1 MMGSAAM
8 ERPVRIG
15 VIGAG
20 VMGRKHAE
28 IIARNPHAQLAAVA
42 DPGSRALA
50 AEHDVPHFSG
60 HSELMAAGEVDA
72 VIIASPN
79 AFHVDTALACLD
91 EGVPSL
97 LEKPMATSYPEAARL
112 VRAAQ
117 ASSTPILVG
126 HHRRHHPAVK
136 AAKNLIATGGLGK
149 LVAVNGTWLTK
160 KADSY
165 FTEPWRKRQGAG
177 VMLINLVHDLDLFR
191 HLCGNIVSVQA
202 KVSSRTRQFE
212 VEDTAAV
219 IVEFENGALGSF
231 VISDA
236 VVAPWGWDQAT
247 EDDPAFPFNPTI
259 SCYQIAGTKGS
270 LAFPQLAR
278 YHHEALSDWTQPL
291 SMTFAEKATGDSY
304 SNQLNHFIDVVRGVV
319 DPHVTAA
326 DAAQSVAV
334 IEAAKLAAATGRSVE
349 VSTITHFT

>member
-1 MMGSAAM
+1 MLGSAAAK
-8 ERPVRIG
+8 RPVRIG

-28 IIARNPHAQLAAVA
+28 VIARNPNAMLVAVA
-42 DPGSRALA
+42 DPASQALA
-50 AEHDVPHFSG
+50 AEHDVPYFSG
-60 HSELMAAGEVDA
+60 HAALLAAGEVDA

-91 EGVPSL
+91 HGIPSL
-97 LEKPMATSYPEAARL
+97 LEKPMATSYAEAARL
-112 VRAAQ
+112 VRVAK

-136 AAKNLIATGGLGK
+136 AAGDLISGGELGK

-165 FTEPWRKRQGAG
+165 FREPWRKRQGAG

-191 HLCGNIVSVQA
+191 HLCGDIVAVQA
-202 KVSSRTRQFE
+202 KVSNRTRGFE

-231 VISDA
+231 IISDT

-247 EDDPAFPFNPTI
+247 EDDPTFPFNPAI
-259 SCYQIAGTKGS
+259 SCYQIAGTRGS

-291 SMTFAEKATGDSY
+291 SMTFAEKASGDSY
-304 SNQLNHFIDVVRGVV
+304 SSQLSHFIDVVHGVV
-319 DPHVTAA
+319 GPHVTVA

-334 IEAAKLAAATGRSVE
+334 IEAAKLAAVTGGSVE
-349 VSTITHFT
+349 VSTITNLS